1 MSPMAPDAA
10 AVRRGVL
17 LVAATVTVVVLMFSL
32 LNPVLAVRLQRAGT
46 SAGEI
51 GFFLMLPFAAIGLSI
66 PLLPR
71 VLARVGLAP
80 AMRAGLALEFAATLV
95 YGLTLDFRLW
105 CLAAFASGLG
115 AAAVWNGTEA
125 LIAHH
130 APRAAR
136 GRWMGLYQSA
146 LGLALALGPFLPG
159 LLALAPESATWVAC
173 GGLALGLA
181 LLMAPPVGRLGAAMP
196 GRSSGGILDAARR
209 HPLLVWAA
217 FVGGVFEA
225 GLGAITAAYGSQ
237 LGLTLAMSTSI
248 AGVLGF
254 GSFALQYPTGWLA
267 DRRGT
272 RGLLVGAAVL
282 LALASLPLAWA
293 VHSPLWLWPAAAL
306 WGAVGGALY
315 TLTMIRVAH
324 TFADE
329 PGGGVVAGTAAVI
342 AGYTAG
348 GAAGPLLSGA
358 LLDHAGPAGAS
369 TALVLVALSVGALA
383 LRRR

>member
-1 MSPMAPDAA
+1 MNEAEAA
-10 AVRRGVL
+10 RHVRRGVL
-17 LVAATVTVVVLMFSL
+17 LVAATVTVVVLMFGL
-32 LNPVLAVRLQRAGT
+32 LNPVLAVRLQQAGV
-46 SAGEI
+46 SNAAI

-71 VLARVGLAP
+71 LFARVGLAP
-80 AMRAGLALEFAATLV
+80 LMRLGLALEFGATLV
-95 YGLTLDFRLW
+95 YGVTLDFRLW

-125 LIAHH
+125 LIAHN

-159 LLALAPESATWVAC
+159 LLSLAPESATWVAC
-173 GGLALGLA
+173 AGLAFGLA
-181 LLMAPPVGRLGAAMP
+181 LLMTPPVTRLGAAMP
-196 GRSSGGILDAARR
+196 GRSSGGLLDAARR

-225 GLGAITAAYGSQ
+225 GLGALTAAYGSQ

-248 AGVLGF
+248 AGVLGI

-272 RGLLVGAAVL
+272 SGLLLAAAGL

-293 VHSPLWLWPAAAL
+293 AQSPLWLWPAAAL

-329 PGGGVVAGTAAVI
+329 PGGSVVAGTAAVI

-348 GAAGPLLSGA
+348 GAAGPLASGA
-358 LLDHAGPAGAS
+358 LLDQGGPAVAS
-369 TALVLVALSVGALA
+369 AALVLLALSVGVLA
-383 LRRR
+383 ARAR